1 MLQDLPLAFAPETKT
16 AAPRSASLSWIS
28 QVAAV
33 LIFFLSTIAS
43 SPVHAQ
49 NPMDDSGAASVA
61 YLACV
66 LEARPATVDAATRS
80 LVERCGYDPGMPI
93 DQFVSQT
100 LAALPS
106 DPLAPVAQQ
115 LAPIREQFTD
125 KQFSYVVS
133 LDNVLQTSKS
143 FEEMFS
149 QLSRLE
155 TQAINELGRSEQDMK
170 ILGALSAARHGLAFL
185 SNFEDGR
192 VSPMGFWR
200 DLLQVGKVVGAFA
213 AGFIGGGPI
222 LACIC
227 AWGVMALMN

>member
-1 MLQDLPLAFAPETKT
+1 
-16 AAPRSASLSWIS
+16 
-28 QVAAV
+28 
-33 LIFFLSTIAS
+33 
-43 SPVHAQ
+43 
-49 NPMDDSGAASVA
+49 
-61 YLACV
+61 
-66 LEARPATVDAATRS
+66 
-80 LVERCGYDPGMPI
+80 MPI